1 MYSSLLASRIERKF
15 LAPLQL
21 LRGSIRS
28 KLKTASVFPSQI
40 SFDPAQPAWEEIPA
54 AAGVFALF
62 GENAKAEPYVSR
74 TPNLRRRIRRLLDA
88 KPEQTKR
95 LQLAGR
101 VARIEYALTGSDFE
115 MWVRLYE
122 ASRAV
127 FGERARK
134 RLHLRAAFLLRMTV
148 ENAYPRV
155 YVTNHVTKSG
165 MADLYGPFPSRAAA
179 ERFLED
185 MLDLF
190 KLRRCVDNLNPDPAF
205 PGCVYSEMKKC
216 LAPCFKGCTDERY
229 AEEAGAVRAFLQT
242 RGASLVAALGR
253 EREQASELLE
263 FEKAAELHARL
274 SKAQTTAAEAPEL
287 VRPLAKLDGVIVQA
301 AAEGE
306 QVALFAL
313 AKGALRGPA
322 FFSVAGMRH
331 PNEAA
336 GSTSLFAH
344 PVGAMEPVPE
354 EAAVVTAAT
363 RDELEQRMD
372 QTLAGLDPRSKRRG
386 AAGPVADYLCL
397 LARWYYRPAA
407 KRAGELVLAG
417 EDGRV
422 AAKTVLRAVSRVW
435 VKSRALTAQAGAPS
449 PQGVAV
455 QADAPSAQN
464 R

>member
-1 MYSSLLASRIERKF
+1 L
-15 LAPLQL
+15 
-21 LRGSIRS
+21 
-28 KLKTASVFPSQI
+28 FPNQI
-40 SFDPAQPAWEEIPA
+40 TFEPNQPAWEEIPA

-62 GENAKAEPYVSR
+62 GADAKAEPYVSR

-88 KPEQTKR
+88 RPEQTRR

-101 VARIEYALTGSDFE
+101 VARIEYARTGSDFE
-115 MWVRLYE
+115 MWVRLYV
-122 ASRAV
+122 ASRAL
-127 FGERARK
+127 FGDRVRR
-134 RLHLRAAFLLRMTV
+134 RLHLRSPFLLRMTV

-155 YVTNHVTKSG
+155 YVTNHVTKAG
-165 MADLYGPFPSRAAA
+165 MDDLYGPFPSRMAA

-190 KLRRCVDNLNPDPAF
+190 RLRRCVDNLSPDPAF

-229 AEEAGAVRAFLQT
+229 AEEAAAVRAFLRT
-242 RGASLVAALGR
+242 RGASLAAELGR

-274 SKAQTTAAEAPEL
+274 TRAQSVAAEAPEL

-313 AKGALRGPA
+313 ARGALRGPA
-322 FFSVAGMRH
+322 FFSVEGMRH
-331 PNEAA
+331 PNEAS
-336 GSTSLFAH
+336 GSSSLFAQ
-344 PVGAMEPVPE
+344 PVAAMEAIPE
-354 EAAVVTAAT
+354 NAAAVTSAS
-363 RDELEQRMD
+363 RDELERRLD
-372 QTLAGLDPRSKRRG
+372 SALAELQPAPKRRG
-386 AAGPVADYLCL
+386 PAAPIADHLCL

-407 KRAGELVLAG
+407 KRAGEIVFAA

-422 AAKTVLRAVSRVW
+422 PAKTVLRAVSRVW
-435 VKSRALTAQAGAPS
+435 VRSRGQR
-449 PQGVAV
+449 
-455 QADAPSAQN
+455 ADDKA
-464 R
+464 